1 MSLGFLVR
9 RVIVFFLVMWAAMTL
24 TFFLPKLAPGRDPI
38 QDRMAMLAATGGA
51 NTANIADMVK
61 AYQANFGLD
70 QPLYVQYFR
79 YLGNIVRLDFN
90 YSLAQYPA
98 KVIDLITIS
107 LPWTVGLL
115 TMTTLISFGLGSL
128 LGGLLAWPKAPRWL
142 GYLIPPL
149 VTLSAIPY
157 FLLGIIFVYIFA
169 FVLKVFPL
177 GGGSAFGVM
186 PTVSVEYYA
195 DILYHSL
202 LPAASIVAAALGFW
216 ALAMRGMMVTTM
228 GEDYMV
234 LAEAKGLPA
243 RRIFFWYGMRN
254 ALLPQTTSLALSLGH
269 LVSGA
274 LLVEIIFRYPGMGTL
289 LFRAVTGFDY
299 FTIYGVVYF
308 IIVGICLATLLLDL
322 VYPMLDPRI
331 RYQRA

>member
-1 MSLGFLVR
+1 MSLGYLVR
-9 RVIVFFLVMWAAMTL
+9 RVVVFFVVMWAAMTL
-24 TFFLPKLAPGRDPI
+24 IFFLPKLAPGRDPI
-38 QDRMAMLAATGGA
+38 QERMAMLAATGGA

-61 AYQANFGLD
+61 AYQSNFGLD
-70 QPLYVQYFR
+70 QPLYIQYFR
-79 YLGNIVRLDFN
+79 YLGNLIRLDFN

-115 TMTTLISFGLGSL
+115 TMATLISFGLGTL
-128 LGGLLAWPKAPRWL
+128 LGGLLAWPASPRWL
-142 GYLIPPL
+142 RYLVPPL

-157 FLLGIIFVYIFA
+157 YLLGIIFVYLFA
-169 FVLKVFPL
+169 FVWKIFPL
-177 GGGSAFGVM
+177 GGGSATGVM
-186 PTVSVEYYA
+186 PTLSIEYA
-195 DILYHSL
+195 WDIAYHSM
-202 LPAASIVAAALGFW
+202 LPALSIVAAAIGFW
-216 ALAMRGMMVTTM
+216 TLAMRGMMITAM
-228 GEDYMV
+228 GEDYMT

-289 LFRAVTGFDY
+289 LYRAVTGFDY
-299 FTIYGVVYF
+299 FTIYGVVFF
-308 IIVGICLATLLLDL
+308 IIVGICLATLVLDV

>member
-1 MSLGFLVR
+1 MSLGYLLR
-9 RVIVFFLVMWAAMTL
+9 RVLVFVLVMWAAMTL
-24 TFFLPKLAPGRDPI
+24 IFFLPKLAPGRDPI

-61 AYQANFGLD
+61 AYQTNFGLD

-115 TMTTLISFGLGSL
+115 TMTTIISFGLGSL

-157 FLLGIIFVYIFA
+157 FLLGIIFVYVFA
-169 FVLKVFPL
+169 FVLKFFPL
-177 GGGSAFGVM
+177 GGGSAFRVM
-186 PTVSVEYYA
+186 PTMSIEYYA

-202 LPAASIVAAALGFW
+202 LLALSIVAAALGFW

-228 GEDYMV
+228 GEDYMI

-254 ALLPQTTSLALSLGH
+254 ALLPQTTSLAISLGH

-289 LFRAVTGFDY
+289 LYRAVTGFDY
-299 FTIYGVVYF
+299 FAIYGVVYF
-308 IIVGICLATLLLDL
+308 IIVGICLATLLLD
-322 VYPMLDPRI
+322 VIYPLLDPRI

>member
-1 MSLGFLVR
+1 MSLGYLLR
-9 RVIVFFLVMWAAMTL
+9 RVVVFVLVMWAAMTL
-24 TFFLPKLAPGRDPI
+24 IFFLPKLAPGRDPI
-38 QDRMAMLAATGGA
+38 QERMAMLAATGGA

-61 AYQANFGLD
+61 AYQTNFGLD
-70 QPLYVQYFR
+70 QPLYIQYFR

-157 FLLGIIFVYIFA
+157 FLLGIIFVYVFA
-169 FVLKVFPL
+169 FVLKLFPL

-186 PTVSVEYYA
+186 PTISIEYYA

-202 LPAASIVAAALGFW
+202 LPALSIVAAALVVPRVRDQGRTRSVLGYLQRNPQLVAGLLMIGALVLFW
-216 ALAMRGMMVTTM
+216 
-228 GEDYMV
+228 
-234 LAEAKGLPA
+234 
-243 RRIFFWYGMRN
+243 
-254 ALLPQTTSLALSLGH
+254 SLGSV
-269 LVSGA
+269 LVDVKTARPLSA
-274 LLVEIIFRYPGMGTL
+274 QPELEPSFK
-289 LFRAVTGFDY
+289 
-299 FTIYGVVYF
+299 
-308 IIVGICLATLLLDL
+308 
-322 VYPMLDPRI
+322 
-331 RYQRA
+331 